1 MKLKSD
7 RGFTLIELLV
17 VIAIIAILASLLLPA
32 IAKAK
37 EKACRVTSLNN
48 LKQWGMAQLMYVGDS
63 SEVLPRT
70 KIPNGTPGTSSS
82 GGYSEDN
89 PTWVDLTGVEF
100 MNKANGTSYGRDAW
114 FNALPSFVGSLP
126 LWTYAIS
133 PSGPAN
139 FNNSKSIFKCPTAA
153 TIGEDSTKAANVY
166 VLFNYGMNSKGT
178 DGLGANVL
186 LKTSMIRNSSAFVL
200 FAEVRTRTDEMPY
213 YGTDTAKKQII
224 CTPQVYTTRFSSRH
238 SAGSDISFLD
248 GHAAWYRYDY
258 ICVPRDGKPADPARG
273 DINWTFDGHMV
284 P

>member
-1 MKLKSD
+1 MKLKSN

-37 EKACRVTSLNN
+37 EKAYRITSLNN
-48 LKQWGMAQLMYVGDS
+48 LKQWGMAQLMYVGDN

-70 KIPNGTPGTSSS
+70 KIPNGTPGTS
-82 GGYSEDN
+82 GAYNEDT
-89 PTWVDLTGVEF
+89 PWWTDLTQVEF
-100 MNKANGTSYGRDAW
+100 MNKQNGTGYGRDAW
-114 FNALPSFVGSLP
+114 FNALPPFVGSLP

-139 FNNSKSIFKCPTAA
+139 FNNSKSIFICPTAA
-153 TIGEDSTKAANVY
+153 ARGVDTTRVGNTY
-166 VLFNYGMNSKGT
+166 VPFNYGMNSKGA

-186 LKTSMIRNSSAFVL
+186 LKTSMIRNNSAFVL
-200 FAEVRTRTDEMPY
+200 FSEVRTRTDETPY
-213 YGTDTAKKQII
+213 YGTDAAKQQII
-224 CTPQVYTTRFSSRH
+224 DTPQVYTTRFSSRH